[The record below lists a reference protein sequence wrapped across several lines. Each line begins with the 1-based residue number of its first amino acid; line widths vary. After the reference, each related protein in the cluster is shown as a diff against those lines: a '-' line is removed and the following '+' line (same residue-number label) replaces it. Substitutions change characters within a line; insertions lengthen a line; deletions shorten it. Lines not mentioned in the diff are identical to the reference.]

1 MTTFKA
7 APRALGLCA
16 AVAVLSLTM
25 GALGSNARAEGDD
38 LGEIIVSGGRTPVD
52 AQSYARAATVITA
65 RDLEQRQVKT
75 VADALRQVPG
85 VHVSRTGGIGGTT
98 AIRIRGAEANH
109 VLVLIDGV
117 EMANSSADFE
127 FANLDAAHIER
138 IEVLRGPQSAL
149 YGAGA
154 TAGVINII
162 TKRGVRDG
170 FSAEITAEG
179 GTAPSK
185 AGSALVRAGTADA
198 DIAIGLAWR
207 EDDGWDSSGS
217 GGEKDGASKLTGTLK
232 ATWDLTPDLRLR
244 GAARYVNRE
253 TEYDPTNFGCG
264 GPDCYVSDGIG
275 GVTGEDL
282 SLSAAADIAGYGGAL
297 VQTPSI
303 SYAFQQNNGTDVFGP
318 SNNEYSTLKAG
329 HQAALTFGS
338 ADQHTLV
345 GAVEYKLERFQNSY
359 AGSDVKERD
368 QYGIVLDYRA
378 DLTEALFVQAGL
390 RHDWNEN
397 FEDATA
403 WSASAS
409 YTLFQSGTRFHAS
422 VGQAQTNPTFFEQF
436 GFIAG
441 QFVGNPGLT
450 PEKNFGF
457 DVGVEQ
463 TFLDGRATIDVTYFN
478 ETLSDEISGSGTT
491 VTNLNG
497 DSTRQGVEISGSVEP
512 VDGLTIGVSYTYL
525 DAEEPNGAQEVRR
538 PKHAAGAN
546 IAWRFFDDR
555 ATIGADVTY
564 NGETQQRSFGG
575 PGFSGPRMA
584 VDDYVKVDLNASFDI
599 TENATIFGS
608 VENVFDAKYQEV
620 IGYAGQPVTGY
631 AGVKVKF

>member
-1 MTTFKA
+1 MTGFKA
-7 APRALGLCA
+7 ALRASGLRVANSAAIAA
-16 AVAVLSLTM
+16 AVILT
-25 GALGSNARAEGDD
+25 ASAAHSEDLDD
-38 LGEIIVSGGRTPVD
+38 IIVSGGLTPVD
-52 AQSYARAATVITA
+52 AQSYARAATVITGK
-65 RDLEQRQVKT
+65 DLEQRQVKT

-85 VHVSRTGGIGGTT
+85 VHVSRTGGVGGTT

-117 EMANSSADFE
+117 ETANSSADFE

-162 TKRGVRDG
+162 TKRGLRDG
-170 FSAEITAEG
+170 LAAQLIAEG

-185 AGSALVRAGTADA
+185 AGSALVQAGTEDL
-198 DIAIGLAWR
+198 DVAIGLAWR
-207 EDDGWDSSGS
+207 DDEGWDTSGAK
-217 GGEKDGASKLTGTLK
+217 GEKDGAEKLTGSLK
-232 ATWDLTPDLRLR
+232 VTWDATPDLRFR

-275 GVTGEDL
+275 RITGEDL
-282 SLSAAADIAGYGGAL
+282 TLSAAADITGFGGAL
-297 VQTPSI
+297 VQTPSV
-303 SYAFQQNNGTDVFGP
+303 SYAFQQNNTIDTFGL
-318 SNNEYSTLKAG
+318 SNNEYSTFKAG
-329 HQAALTFGS
+329 YQAAVTFGS
-338 ADQHTLV
+338 MEQHTIV
-345 GAVEYKLERFQNSY
+345 GGGQYKLERFQNSF

-368 QYGIVLDYRA
+368 QYGLVLDYRG
-378 DLTEALFVQAGL
+378 DWTDALFVQAGV
-390 RHDWNEN
+390 RHDWNET
-397 FEDATA
+397 FEDAVA

-409 YTLFQSGTRFHAS
+409 YTLFQTGTRFHAS

-436 GFIAG
+436 GFVPG

-457 DVGVEQ
+457 DIGVEQ
-463 TFLDGRATIDVTYFN
+463 TFFDGRAKVDVTYFN
-478 ETLSDEISGSGTT
+478 ETLSDEISGTGTT
-491 VTNLNG
+491 VTNLSG
-497 DSTRQGVEISGSVEP
+497 KSERQGVEISGSFEP
-512 VDGLTIGVSYTYL
+512 IDGLTVGVSYTYL
-525 DAEEPNGAQEVRR
+525 DAREPGGAQEVRR

-546 IAWRFFDDR
+546 IAYRFFDDR

-564 NGETQQRSFGG
+564 NGTTQQRSWGG

-584 VDDYVKVDLNASFDI
+584 VDDYLKVDLNASFAV
-599 TENATIFGS
+599 TEKVEIFGS

-620 IGYAGQPVTGY
+620 LGYEGQPITGY